1 MTICH
6 NYVIL
11 NTLLSSPK
19 CSLCQEVLPRGEL
32 RCLHCGKL
40 NLQGGKVGIKGTVL
54 LKDVQP
60 DPRPRIKSG
69 PWDWCFGCSFS
80 EKTGRVE
87 ALGIIAT
94 SARIVGGE
102 RGGGKSTLFLQIA
115 QAVSVLLQRE
125 VALVLTE
132 ESKEQVKARA
142 DRLGCDS
149 PWIRLIPAMGGEVQF
164 RELLLELSPAMTFI
178 DSLQGLAGDSEEGA
192 LVLSRFGKE
201 IAVKTRGPVIMSSHV
216 TKDGQIAGKEAVQH
230 VVDAIDTFFVEE
242 SDGNIRRHEVEKN
255 RDGKAYVSTLYRMT
269 EKGLLWI
276 RDEGGD
282 DDGGGDDE

>member
-1 MTICH
+1 M
-6 NYVIL
+6 
-11 NTLLSSPK
+11 
-19 CSLCQEVLPRGEL
+19 
-32 RCLHCGKL
+32 
-40 NLQGGKVGIKGTVL
+40 L

-80 EKTGRVE
+80 EKTQRVE
-87 ALGIIAT
+87 ALGIICT

-132 ESKEQVKARA
+132 ESKEQVKGRA
-142 DRLGCDS
+142 DRLGLDS
-149 PWIRLIPAMGGEVQF
+149 PWIRLIPAMGEIPNI
-164 RELLLELSPAMTFI
+164 RELLLEIKPCMTFI

-192 LVLSRFGKE
+192 LVLSRLGKE

-242 SDGNIRRHEVEKN
+242 TDGNIRRHEVEKN

-269 EKGLLWI
+269 ERGLIWLS
-276 RDEGGD
+276 DEGGD
-282 DDGGGDDE
+282 EDEREDED